1 MSEYLRSVKIIALA
15 YPVFI
20 AMDMVWIGLIM
31 NSTYQKY
38 LGPILRMRNNTFSP
52 HLGSALL
59 AWACIVVGAY
69 IFVLPKIQN
78 ANMSSQFAW
87 GAAYGLI
94 LYGVYDFTN
103 HAILKS
109 YPFTIALIDLLWGG
123 VVNGLLAVVL
133 VFLHRLFSR

>member
-1 MSEYLRSVKIIALA
+1 MKIIALA

-20 AMDMVWIGLIM
+20 AMDMVWIGIVM

-38 LGPILRMRNNTFSP
+38 LGPILRMRNNVFSP
-52 HLGSALL
+52 HIGSALL

-69 IFVLPKIQN
+69 LFVLPKIQN
-78 ANMSSQFAW
+78 ASIFAQFAW

-103 HAILKS
+103 HAILSS
-109 YPFTIALIDLLWGG
+109 YPFTIALIDLLWGA
-123 VVNGLLAVVL
+123 VVNGVLAIVL
-133 VFLHRLFSR
+133 VFLHRLFTR